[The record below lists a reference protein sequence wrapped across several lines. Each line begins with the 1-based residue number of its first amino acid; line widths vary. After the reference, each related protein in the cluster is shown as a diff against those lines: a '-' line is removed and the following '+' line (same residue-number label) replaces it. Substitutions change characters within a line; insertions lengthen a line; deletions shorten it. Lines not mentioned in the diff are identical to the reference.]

1 MFRVTFRDIDTNF
14 IIILRGMKF
23 SKDPIKTGIT
33 IYFSILETR
42 LVRLFAA
49 CGWSSNRK

>member
-33 IYFSILETR
+33 IYFIFETR

-49 CGWSSNRK
+49 RGCNRK